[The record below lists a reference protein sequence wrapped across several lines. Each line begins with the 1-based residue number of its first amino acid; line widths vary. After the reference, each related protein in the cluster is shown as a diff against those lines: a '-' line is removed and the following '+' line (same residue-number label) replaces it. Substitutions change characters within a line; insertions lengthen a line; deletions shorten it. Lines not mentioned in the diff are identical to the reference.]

1 MISFWEK
8 KELLTY
14 DLVVLGGGITGMFC
28 ALSYRKSCPKAR
40 IAILE
45 RGLFSSGASTKNAGF
60 ACFGSLTELIEDID
74 KMNENEVYEIIQMRL
89 EGLSLLRKT
98 LGDYNLDIKFNG
110 GFELFFNKNSEILD
124 KMNYVNSFLKPI
136 FSKQVFKFN
145 NSKIKEFGFD
155 SNKVKFMVENMLEGQ
170 INTGKMMRNLRAK
183 INKGNIDFFSNT
195 TLEKF
200 EIQKDQKLL
209 SLNLKKEE
217 FKLSC
222 KKLAICNNAF
232 VNQILP
238 RLNIIPGR
246 GLIIIS
252 KPFKN
257 LKIKGSFH
265 YEKGYYYFRNIND
278 RILIGGGRNLDINV
292 EKTNQFGI
300 NQKIK
305 NKLLNDINQ
314 FILPKQ
320 EFNLEMEWSGIM
332 AFGNNKIPIIR
343 RENQNIAIG
352 VKLGGMGISIGSLIG
367 KKVADLLIE

>member
-1 MISFWEK
+1 
-8 KELLTY
+8 
-14 DLVVLGGGITGMFC
+14 
-28 ALSYRKSCPKAR
+28 
-40 IAILE
+40 
-45 RGLFSSGASTKNAGF
+45 
-60 ACFGSLTELIEDID
+60 
-74 KMNENEVYEIIQMRL
+74 
-89 EGLSLLRKT
+89 
-98 LGDYNLDIKFNG
+98 
-110 GFELFFNKNSEILD
+110 
-124 KMNYVNSFLKPI
+124 
-136 FSKQVFKFN
+136 
-145 NSKIKEFGFD
+145 
-155 SNKVKFMVENMLEGQ
+155 
-170 INTGKMMRNLRAK
+170 MMRNLRAK

-209 SLNLKKEE
+209 SINLKKEE

-265 YEKGYYYFRNIND
+265 YEKGYYYFRNYKN
-278 RILIGGGRNLDINV
+278 RILLGGGRNLDINV